1 VLGVGR
7 DPAAARSE
15 SEEGAAA
22 EALHVLA
29 DGFTGML
36 GVCQLIG
43 ESRRWGPAAWER
55 QLQVPAP
62 DGSQQQPG
70 RREEQTVAADRVEG
84 RARRSACA
92 LLEDAVREQLE
103 GD

>member
-1 VLGVGR
+1 
-7 DPAAARSE
+7 
-15 SEEGAAA
+15 
-22 EALHVLA
+22 
-29 DGFTGML
+29 
-36 GVCQLIG
+36 
-43 ESRRWGPAAWER
+43 
-55 QLQVPAP
+55 VPAL

-70 RREEQTVAADRVEG
+70 GREEQTVAADRVEG